1 MNKIRPL
8 IAGCLCLAA
17 IFVFCTHAFS
27 SEQGEKPARA
37 ADIEV
42 AVGVHTKIFETADI
56 KDATAAFELW
66 IKKIGEKARVGIET
80 LVYDDLGSLLKDFEQ
95 GRLDMVSVTPLDY
108 LKYVDKKMDSEMAL
122 GGVRD
127 GKMTRKYLLLVRK
140 NTSINSLGELQ
151 GKSIAMKR
159 DDEVSSL
166 FLNVLLLRERRPEAL
181 SFFSE
186 MKTKKNLSQ
195 PVLAVFFGQAD
206 ACITTDISFNTVAA
220 LNPQVQERMKVIASS
235 EELLTSVTFFRKGFE
250 RKLKERVVREAVSM
264 KESHEGRQFM
274 LLAMIDGVAQLKETD
289 LGTLKELLAEYTG
302 MKGKQKGRSR
312 VALP

>member
-1 MNKIRPL
+1 
-8 IAGCLCLAA
+8 
-17 IFVFCTHAFS
+17 
-27 SEQGEKPARA
+27 
-37 ADIEV
+37 
-42 AVGVHTKIFETADI
+42 
-56 KDATAAFELW
+56 
-66 IKKIGEKARVGIET
+66 
-80 LVYDDLGSLLKDFEQ
+80 
-95 GRLDMVSVTPLDY
+95 
-108 LKYVDKKMDSEMAL
+108 
-122 GGVRD
+122 
-127 GKMTRKYLLLVRK
+127 
-140 NTSINSLGELQ
+140 
-151 GKSIAMKR
+151 MKR

-166 FLNVLLLRERRPEAL
+166 FLNVLLLRERHSEAL

-206 ACITTDISFNTVAA
+206 ACITTDISLSTVAA
-220 LNPQVQERMKVIASS
+220 LNPQVLERMKVIASS

-250 RKLKERVVREAVSM
+250 RKLKERVVREAVAM

-289 LGTLKELLAEYTG
+289 FGTLKELFAEYTG